1 MVLFYLFYC
10 YLPTKALKETYVW
23 FCNLEINYCAAKKI
37 LQKNFINI
45 IYSKKKIIYRYK
57 NQKYKN

>member
-45 IYSKKKIIYRYK
+45 IYSKKR
-57 NQKYKN
+57 